1 MKANRLKFVI
11 IFILLSVQL
20 AVSAQSAGSG
30 TISGR
35 ITSSGG
41 EAVSYATIRLKGT
54 ACAAHT
60 DIEGIYQIKAPA
72 GRYSL
77 VVSAVGHK
85 TVERDVSVEAGGSQH
100 IDIRMKEDAIQLDEV
115 SVVSAGVSRVKNSAY
130 NAVAVDTRDMLNT
143 TKTLSEAL
151 AKTPGLKLRE
161 SGGVG
166 SDMNLMLDGFSGKH
180 VKIFIDGVPQE
191 GVGSSFGLNNI
202 PVSFADRIEVYK
214 GVVPVAFGTD
224 AIGGVVNIV
233 TNRKR
238 RRWFVDASYSY
249 GSFNTHKSYINFGQS
264 FSNGLTYEINAFQNY
279 SDNSYRVDA
288 PVFDFGSQSIDTKKL
303 YSVRRFNDT
312 YHNEVVVAK
321 FGFMGKSWAD
331 RLMLGFTYSHMYKEI
346 QTGVRQ
352 KTVYG
357 QKHRHGH
364 SLMPSLEYSKRNLFT
379 KGLDVTLTAN
389 YNRNATFNVD
399 TASYR
404 YNWLGERRRTS
415 SPGEQTYQYLRA
427 DNNNWNATL
436 NTTYRIG
443 TAHALTLNNVFNSF
457 SRDNTSLLY
466 GREDKDPISK
476 DMRKN
481 ITGLSYRFMP
491 SERWNVSLFGKYYS
505 QYVSGPVAADE
516 NASSYVRTSRTID
529 SWGYGAAATCF
540 IVDDLQAKLSYEK
553 ACRLPTIE
561 EMFGDE
567 DLESGSVLIR
577 PEKSDNI
584 NLSLSW
590 SKTFGRHSLYVE
602 GGMVYRDTR
611 DYIQRSIAELSGN
624 REGAYY
630 ENYGRVKTAG
640 FNLSARYTLG
650 RWLSVG
656 GNFTRMDVRDNEKLM
671 VGSTSVANPMYHTRM
686 PNVPWQ
692 FADADVN
699 LYWHNLLKDGNTL
712 TLTYDNQYLH
722 SFCYYSD
729 GVQAANL
736 SDYMVPTQ
744 FSHNLTLTYSMS
756 RGRYNVS
763 LECRNFTNEKL
774 YDNFSLQKAGRAF
787 YGKVR
792 VYLGK

>member
-1 MKANRLKFVI
+1 MKVNRLKFVI

-166 SDMNLMLDGFSGKH
+166 SDMNLMLDGFSGNH

-249 GSFNTHKSYINFGQS
+249 GSFNTHKSYFNFGQS
-264 FSNGLTYEINAFQNY
+264 FGNGLTYEINAFQNY

-312 YHNEVVVAK
+312 YHNETVVAK
-321 FGFMGKSWAD
+321 FGLTGKNWAD

-415 SPGEQTYQYLRA
+415 SPGEQTY
-427 DNNNWNATL
+427 
-436 NTTYRIG
+436 
-443 TAHALTLNNVFNSF
+443 
-457 SRDNTSLLY
+457 
-466 GREDKDPISK
+466 
-476 DMRKN
+476 
-481 ITGLSYRFMP
+481 
-491 SERWNVSLFGKYYS
+491 
-505 QYVSGPVAADE
+505 
-516 NASSYVRTSRTID
+516 
-529 SWGYGAAATCF
+529 
-540 IVDDLQAKLSYEK
+540 
-553 ACRLPTIE
+553 
-561 EMFGDE
+561 
-567 DLESGSVLIR
+567 
-577 PEKSDNI
+577 
-584 NLSLSW
+584 
-590 SKTFGRHSLYVE
+590 
-602 GGMVYRDTR
+602 
-611 DYIQRSIAELSGN
+611 
-624 REGAYY
+624 
-630 ENYGRVKTAG
+630 
-640 FNLSARYTLG
+640 
-650 RWLSVG
+650 
-656 GNFTRMDVRDNEKLM
+656 
-671 VGSTSVANPMYHTRM
+671 
-686 PNVPWQ
+686 
-692 FADADVN
+692 
-699 LYWHNLLKDGNTL
+699 
-712 TLTYDNQYLH
+712 
-722 SFCYYSD
+722 
-729 GVQAANL
+729 
-736 SDYMVPTQ
+736 
-744 FSHNLTLTYSMS
+744 
-756 RGRYNVS
+756 
-763 LECRNFTNEKL
+763 
-774 YDNFSLQKAGRAF
+774 
-787 YGKVR
+787 
-792 VYLGK
+792 